1 MNKHLE
7 KLAHLFL
14 YFGYLVGIVA
24 IYLARYNP
32 TRQFLVIVLLVA
44 FYVLWGFVYHH
55 AKREASGRLFLEY
68 LMIALIAL
76 LAGFFVLMN

>member
-1 MNKHLE
+1 MNKKLD

-14 YFGYLVGIVA
+14 YFGFVVGIVA

-32 TRQFLVIVLLVA
+32 TRQFLVVVLLVA

-55 AKREASGRLFLEY
+55 SKKEATGRLFLEY
-68 LMIALIAL
+68 LLIALIAV
-76 LAGFFVLMN
+76 LAGFFVLMA